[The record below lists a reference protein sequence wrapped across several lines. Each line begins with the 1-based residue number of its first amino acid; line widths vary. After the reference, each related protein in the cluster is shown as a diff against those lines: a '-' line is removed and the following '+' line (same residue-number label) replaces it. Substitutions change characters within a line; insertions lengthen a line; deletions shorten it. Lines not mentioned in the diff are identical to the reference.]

1 MMKMIKKKNK
11 ELKGPSLTIKWAL
24 ASSFFIF
31 VIFTVFAV
39 TTYKSAVSLLVEK
52 ERKQSEETTYQIV
65 SKLADNDQSLT
76 LINVYRKLTDSSESQ
91 ARLYDRTSTLK
102 GNMMSIDP
110 FIAELGQNNFR
121 LYVYNPDYHLVF
133 KTKEESLS
141 LQSVET
147 IENKLTTINQ
157 QVGLLSVQP
166 VISKQTREKIGYV
179 QTFYELSSMYEMK
192 RSLLMILI
200 AVELISLLL
209 SLILAFL
216 LSSYYLKPL
225 KMLRD
230 TMETIRKDPQ
240 SDIHA
245 PVIETRDELS
255 DLSEIFNEMID
266 RMRTYIE
273 QQEQFVE
280 DVSHELRTPVAII
293 EGHLSMLN
301 RW

>member
-1 MMKMIKKKNK
+1 M
-11 ELKGPSLTIKWAL
+11 
-24 ASSFFIF
+24 
-31 VIFTVFAV
+31 
-39 TTYKSAVSLLVEK
+39 
-52 ERKQSEETTYQIV
+52 
-65 SKLADNDQSLT
+65 ADNDQSLT

-157 QVGLLSVQP
+157 QAGLLSVQP

-245 PVIETRDELS
+245 QVIETRDELS

-301 RW
+301 RWGKDDPEILEESLSASMQEISV

>member
-102 GNMMSIDP
+102 GNMMRIDP

-157 QVGLLSVQP
+157 QAGLLSVQP

-245 PVIETRDELS
+245 PVI
-255 DLSEIFNEMID
+255 
-266 RMRTYIE
+266 
-273 QQEQFVE
+273 
-280 DVSHELRTPVAII
+280 
-293 EGHLSMLN
+293 
-301 RW
+301 

>member
-1 MMKMIKKKNK
+1 
-11 ELKGPSLTIKWAL
+11 
-24 ASSFFIF
+24 
-31 VIFTVFAV
+31 
-39 TTYKSAVSLLVEK
+39 
-52 ERKQSEETTYQIV
+52 
-65 SKLADNDQSLT
+65 
-76 LINVYRKLTDSSESQ
+76 
-91 ARLYDRTSTLK
+91 
-102 GNMMSIDP
+102 MSIDP

-216 LSSYYLKPL
+216 LSSYYLKP
-225 KMLRD
+225 
-230 TMETIRKDPQ
+230 
-240 SDIHA
+240 
-245 PVIETRDELS
+245 
-255 DLSEIFNEMID
+255 
-266 RMRTYIE
+266 
-273 QQEQFVE
+273 
-280 DVSHELRTPVAII
+280 
-293 EGHLSMLN
+293 
-301 RW
+301 